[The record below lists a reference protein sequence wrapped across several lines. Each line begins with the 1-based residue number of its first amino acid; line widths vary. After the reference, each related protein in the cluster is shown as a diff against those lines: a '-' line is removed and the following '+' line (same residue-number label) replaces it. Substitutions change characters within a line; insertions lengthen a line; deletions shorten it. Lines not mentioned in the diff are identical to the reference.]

1 MNNIN
6 SFMMSAMMVNQEGSC
21 APAWLTPD
29 EEAAVVN
36 ETHMNGIGRFVR
48 LSLRTGLSLP
58 EILGLRWNSFDC
70 QRWPYRLSIL
80 EVRSEEPIVLSNAK
94 EQKIYPRILVLP
106 RDLGEELEEYVEITE
121 YVHNISSKIDQ
132 SPYMVVDE
140 NGAAISREKFEL
152 EFSLLL
158 RDAGVRQ
165 LPFSAL
171 RNTFIQNA
179 FSSGM
184 PVEVVYMILGILP
197 SYGFSKDHASFMEE
211 NYVNN
216 VTYDLLWD
224 TYPYV
229 DWTLK

>member
-6 SFMMSAMMVNQEGSC
+6 SLMTSAMMVNPEGGS
-21 APAWLTPD
+21 APAWLTAE

-36 ETHMNGIGRFVR
+36 ESYMSVIGRFVR

-58 EILGLRWNSFDC
+58 EILGLRWNAFDYKS
-70 QRWPYRLSIL
+70 RPYRLRIL
-80 EVRSEEPIVLSNAK
+80 EVRPEEPIVLSNAK
-94 EQKIYPRILVLP
+94 EQKNYPRILVLP
-106 RDLGEELEEYVEITE
+106 RDLGEELEEHVEIME
-121 YVHNISSKIDQ
+121 YAYSISSKIDQ

-140 NGAAISREKFEL
+140 NGTTMSREKFEQ

-158 RDAGVRQ
+158 RDAGVRP

-179 FSSGM
+179 FSSGV
-184 PVEVVYMILGILP
+184 PAEVVYMILGILP